1 MQTVS
6 LSFQTPDYS
15 KMEATPIGGTAK
27 KMPMKECYPSL
38 CIPGNETLAKSLK
51 AGQEFEAVVKFR
63 VRAVMIED
71 RDGKSKNDY
80 PSEYNG
86 TRVELEAQSL
96 MPKGISMQN
105 GGGTFDDESGEDAIR
120 SFFTKKTNL
129 AGAQAAGIA

>member
-15 KMEATPIGGTAK
+15 KMTGPMEAGSNK
-27 KMPMKECYPSL
+27 KIPMKECYPSL
-38 CIPGNETLAKSLK
+38 CIPGNETLARSLK

-63 VRAVMIED
+63 VRAVTIED
-71 RDGKSKNDY
+71 RDSKNDY
-80 PSEYNG
+80 PSEYSG
-86 TRVELEAQSL
+86 TRVELEAQSI
-96 MPKGISMQN
+96 MPKGVSLAN
-105 GGGTFDDESGEDAIR
+105 GAGSFDDESGEDAIR

>member
-15 KMEATPIGGTAK
+15 KMSPMEAGSTK

-63 VRAVMIED
+63 VRAVTIED

-80 PSEYNG
+80 PSEYSG

-120 SFFTKKTNL
+120 SFFT
-129 AGAQAAGIA
+129 